1 MEQRLQQG
9 LTALGL
15 TPPPKAVAQLI
26 QYGHSLVEQNKVM
39 NLTAITSDEGVA
51 DLHFLDSVALLTM
64 HSAPEQE
71 GQGTWLAGKSLIDV
85 GTGAGFPGLPLKIME
100 PTLEVTLLDSLAKRI
115 SWLDSLCS
123 ELGLSQVECLHA
135 RSEEQGHVEGYR
147 ESYDFATSRAV
158 ASLGLLCE
166 LALPYVKVGGQ
177 FLALKST
184 ESTQELEEAAK
195 AIQLL
200 GGQYRTS
207 FDYTI
212 PKAGVTHRILV
223 IDKIA
228 PTPSGYPRRWAK
240 IQKNPL

>member
-9 LTALGL
+9 LEALGL
-15 TPPPKAVAQLI
+15 TPPPQAVAQLI

-64 HSAPEQE
+64 APATE
-71 GQGTWLAGKSLIDV
+71 QGTWLAGKSLIDV

-115 SWLDSLCS
+115 SWLDSLCG
-123 ELGLSQVECLHA
+123 ELNLSQVECLHA

-147 ESYDFATSRAV
+147 EAYDFATSRAV

-184 ESTQELEEAAK
+184 ESNQELEEAAH
-195 AIQLL
+195 AIELV
-200 GGQYRTS
+200 GGKYSGS

-212 PKAGVTHRILV
+212 PKAGVTHRILI
-223 IDKIA
+223 IDKVA